1 MMIRRM
7 AIMLLVAVVIFG
19 GIFGFQAF
27 KNRMIQAAMA
37 GRTAPIQTVS
47 TIQAATSEWQAQ
59 LQAVGTARANNGA
72 DLSFEVAGIVEKIA
86 FQSGQDVAAGTLLV
100 QLRADQDIAT
110 LQQLQATADNAEIT
124 YNRDLKQLKIN
135 GISQATVDSDLATLK
150 SARAQ
155 VAAQQATIDKKSIKA
170 PFAGRLGIRQVD
182 LGQYLNAGT
191 TVVTL
196 QALDPIHVDFTLP
209 QQALAQ
215 IRVGQAVTA
224 AVDTYPDRA
233 IAGTITAISPLVNS
247 TSRNIQVRAT
257 FTNPDRLL
265 MPGMYAKVTIAVGEK
280 QRYIT
285 LPRTAI
291 VSNPYGDIAFIVTDK
306 GKGPNGQPRL
316 VVTQTFVTT
325 GESRGDQISVLKG
338 LEVGQTVVTTGQLKL
353 QNGSP
358 VTINNTVTP
367 PNDATVAPKDP
378 S

>member
-7 AIMLLVAVVIFG
+7 AIMLLVAVVVFG

-37 GRTAPIQTVS
+37 GRTAPVQTVS
-47 TIQAATSEWQAQ
+47 TIQAVTTAWQAQ
-59 LQAVGTARANNGA
+59 LLAVGTVRAENGA
-72 DLSFEVAGIVEKIA
+72 DLSSELAGIVERIA
-86 FQSGQDVAAGTLLV
+86 FQSGDDVAAGTVLV

-124 YNRDLKQLKIN
+124 YNRDLRQLKIN
-135 GISQATVDSDLATLK
+135 GVSQATVDSDLATLR
-150 SARAQ
+150 SAKAQ
-155 VAAQQATIDKKSIKA
+155 VAAQQAAIDKKTIRA
-170 PFAGRLGIRQVD
+170 PFAGKLGIRQVD

-215 IRVGQAVTA
+215 IRVGQTVTTT
-224 AVDTYPDRA
+224 VDTYPDRL
-233 IAGTITAISPLVNS
+233 ITGKITAISPQVSS
-247 TSRNIQVRAT
+247 TSRNVQVRAT
-257 FTNPDRLL
+257 FANPDRLL
-265 MPGMYAKVTIAVGEK
+265 LPGMYAKITIAVGEK

-291 VSNPYGDIAFIVTDK
+291 VSNPYGDVAFIVTDK
-306 GKGPNGQPRL
+306 GKAANGQPQL
-316 VVTQTFVTT
+316 VVTQAFVTT
-325 GESRGDQISVLKG
+325 GESRGDQIAVVKG
-338 LEVGQTVVTTGQLKL
+338 LDAGQTVVTSGQIKL
-353 QNGSP
+353 QNGTP

-367 PNDATVAPKDP
+367 PNDPVVAPRDP